1 MMTHYKPY
9 CCTYPAM
16 EASFLESM
24 DTLMSNLMSFSFL
37 FSILFISLGVVGILW
52 ALYSYALNEAAEAIA
67 DTSILVPTD
76 TIDIDEE

>member
-1 MMTHYKPY
+1 MMIHYKPY
-9 CCTYPAM
+9 CCTYPVM

-52 ALYSYALNEAAEAIA
+52 ALYSYALNEASKAVGEVAA
-67 DTSILVPTD
+67 VVPTD